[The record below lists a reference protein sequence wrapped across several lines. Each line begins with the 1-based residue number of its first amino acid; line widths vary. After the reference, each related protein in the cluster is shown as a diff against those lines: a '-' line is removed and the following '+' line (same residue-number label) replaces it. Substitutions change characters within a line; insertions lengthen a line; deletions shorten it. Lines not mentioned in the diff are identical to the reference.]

1 MSPLVKGAVPSP
13 DLPEVGARCESSGR
27 PPLRQTGG
35 ACCAAGAMPSDDSDR
50 SSDALVADEP
60 VDGGAQAAGRGAKRE
75 WNTPD
80 WTANGE
86 SIVRAFLRSEGV
98 DSLGA
103 CRNEKTNG

>member
-1 MSPLVKGAVPSP
+1 
-13 DLPEVGARCESSGR
+13 
-27 PPLRQTGG
+27 
-35 ACCAAGAMPSDDSDR
+35 MPSDDSDR

-98 DSLGA
+98 DSLARLCQEKLTEDPFPGGSVARTLCYFGA
-103 CRNEKTNG
+103 SFTAWNSGDCGNER